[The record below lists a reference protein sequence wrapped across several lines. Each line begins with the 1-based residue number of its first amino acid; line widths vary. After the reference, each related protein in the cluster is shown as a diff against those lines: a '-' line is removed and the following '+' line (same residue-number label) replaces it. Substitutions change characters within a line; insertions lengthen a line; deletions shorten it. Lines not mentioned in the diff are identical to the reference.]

1 MTYNYQGYK
10 LFLDDERFPRQV
22 TWVRLPTTIDNHWT
36 IVRSYDEFVK
46 TIQEK
51 GMPEFISF
59 DHDLAFEH
67 YTEGFAGT
75 APKYNSYK
83 EKTGYDAA
91 KWLREYCDFNDVPVP
106 PYTVH
111 SMNLVGRANIHGALQ
126 STYRE
131 G

>member
-59 DHDLAFEH
+59 DHDLAEEH
-67 YTEGFAGT
+67 YREGYRGAEPVYGV
-75 APKYNSYK
+75 YK
-83 EKTGYDAA
+83 EKTGYEAA
-91 KWLREYCDFNDVPVP
+91 KWLRQYCDERGLRVPAF
-106 PYTVH
+106 TVH
-111 SMNLVGRANIHGALQ
+111 SMNPIGRVNITNAL
-126 STYRE
+126 R
-131 G
+131 